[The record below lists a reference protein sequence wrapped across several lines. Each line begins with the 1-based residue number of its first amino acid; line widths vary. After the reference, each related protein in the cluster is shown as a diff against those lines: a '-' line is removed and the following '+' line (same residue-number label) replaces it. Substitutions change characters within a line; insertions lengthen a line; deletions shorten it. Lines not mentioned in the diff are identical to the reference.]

1 MAERLAKRLLIVGW
15 DAADWKLIDAHF
27 SGGAMPNL
35 RRLVNCGVRADLA
48 TLEPKL
54 SPILWTSIATGQTAD
69 KHGIL
74 NFVEPDGAGRGLR
87 ISLST
92 SRKVKALWNILTQS
106 GLRTHV
112 VNWYAS
118 FPAEPING
126 VVVSNVFQNGL
137 PVSPDADWPLPPA
150 AVHPSARAG
159 EFAALRLHPRE
170 LRAEELLAFIP
181 RLAEIDPLHPGV
193 QFLAKSIAQ
202 CASVH
207 NVATSLL
214 SGDKTWDCA
223 MIFYDTIDVAAHH
236 FMQYHPPRMHHVP
249 ERDFELFRHVMSSL
263 YHLHDMMLGAL
274 LDLAGPD
281 TTVMLLSDHG
291 FHSDRLRPRPAPA
304 KEYTHTVMGPD
315 WHRSIGVLAMSGP
328 GVKRGDTVFGV
339 SLLDITPTAL
349 TLLGVP
355 VGADMDGR
363 VLIEALDRP
372 VPIERVFSWETT
384 DGEAGLHPVDVRQ
397 DTFAAGEA
405 LKHLA
410 ELGYVQEIPEDA
422 QSQLD
427 LLSRETRFN
436 LAVVYMTT
444 RRVGAALP
452 LLESI
457 HGEDPSESRYAVNL
471 AQCYH
476 NLRRYSDA
484 RRVLEDFLKV
494 KPDAPYAKAHLGAA
508 LFAQGHV
515 EEAGEMLEQAERENP
530 GNPDLTCVRATV
542 YVFLKRWED
551 AERLFR
557 RAAAFDPHN
566 ARAHHGLGLL
576 ALGLERFQEAVE
588 HCLRAVELQHFYP
601 DAHYTLGVALTWM
614 KDYDHAIK
622 SFAVALSMQPGMID
636 AHRYLASIYR
646 HLDDRRSARPHRD
659 AAERLIQERDQGEAG
674 LDSTLREPPMG
685 PQEWTRRLGVPDQ
698 RGDEAE

>member
-27 SGGAMPNL
+27 ARGAMPNL
-35 RRLVNCGVRADLA
+35 NRLVGSGVRADLA

-54 SPILWTSIATGQTAD
+54 SPILWTSIATGRTAD

-74 NFVEPDGAGRGLR
+74 HFVEPDPAGPGLR
-87 ISLST
+87 VTPST
-92 SRKVKALWNILTQS
+92 SRRVKAIWNILTQS

-118 FPAEPING
+118 HPAEPING
-126 VVVSNVFQNGL
+126 VVVSNVFQQGM
-137 PVSPDADWPLPPA
+137 PAGTDAAWPLPPG
-150 AVHPSARAG
+150 AVHPPSLADKVAP
-159 EFAALRLHPRE
+159 LRVRPRE
-170 LRAEELLAFIP
+170 LFAEEMLAFIP
-181 RLAEIDPLHPGV
+181 RLAEADPLHPGV
-193 QFLAKSIAQ
+193 QFLATCLAQ
-202 CASVH
+202 CSSVH
-207 NVATSLL
+207 NVATTLL
-214 SGDKTWDCA
+214 AEDPAWDCA
-223 MIFYDTIDVAAHH
+223 MVFYDTIDVAAHH

-274 LDLAGPD
+274 LSLAGPD

-304 KEYTHTVMGPD
+304 RDYLHTVMGPD

-328 GVKRGDTVFGV
+328 GVKRGDVAFGA

-363 VLIEALDRP
+363 VLVEALDPP
-372 VPIERVFSWETT
+372 VPIERVFSWETMG
-384 DGEAGLHPVDVRQ
+384 GEAGLHPADLRQ
-397 DTFAAGEA
+397 DAFEASEA
-405 LKHLA
+405 LKQLV

-422 QSQLD
+422 QAQLD

-452 LLESI
+452 LLEAI
-457 HGEDPSESRYAVNL
+457 HRADPNESRYAVNL

-476 NLRRYSDA
+476 NLRRYGEA
-484 RRVLEDFLKV
+484 RRVLEDYLKV

-508 LFAQGHV
+508 LFAEGRV
-515 EEAGEMLEQAERENP
+515 EEAGELLEQAERENP
-530 GNPDLTCVRATV
+530 GNPDLTCIRGTV

-551 AERLFR
+551 ADRLFR
-557 RAAAFDPHN
+557 RAAAFDPDN
-566 ARAHHGLGLL
+566 ARAHHGLGLV
-576 ALGLERFQEAVE
+576 ALGREAFEQAAE

-622 SFAVALSMQPGMID
+622 SFKVALSMQPGLID

-646 HLDDRRSARPHRD
+646 HLDDRVSARPHRE
-659 AAERLIQERDQGEAG
+659 AAEQLIQERDQGEAG
-674 LDSTLREPPMG
+674 LGNTLREPPMG
-685 PQEWTRRLGVPDQ
+685 PQEWARRLGVRDKP
-698 RGDEAE
+698 GDEAD